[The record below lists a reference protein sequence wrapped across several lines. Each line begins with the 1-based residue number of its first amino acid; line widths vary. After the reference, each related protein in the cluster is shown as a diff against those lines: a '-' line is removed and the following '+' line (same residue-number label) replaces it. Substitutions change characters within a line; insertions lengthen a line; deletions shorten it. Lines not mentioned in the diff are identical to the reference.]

1 LILTRLLCG
10 KKNYLW
16 VTGISRD
23 FSVGGLTANQALVRN
38 LNLTLDPS
46 FVI

>member
-1 LILTRLLCG
+1 LILTRLLRG

-23 FSVGGLTANQALVRN
+23 FSVGGLVANQALVPK
-38 LNLTLDPS
+38 LKFDP
-46 FVI
+46 